1 MMDSSPFKPIYALAD
16 SQLLFWRRPDDSL
29 SLDDVVKNLGG
40 KPRSAA
46 YIGASN
52 GDDLRPYHDI
62 FEPAMQQI
70 GVAESR
76 MILSR
81 PMPEEGAF
89 LERADIILLAGG
101 SVEIGWRAFERNGVK
116 ELIQRRRLEGA
127 LLMGISAGAVQLGRG
142 GLTDDESKIMPTF
155 GFLPFYVGAHEER
168 DDWRSLRKLVTLVP
182 ESLRAIGIP
191 FGGGIVYHEG
201 ELTPVH
207 KPLFELCVEDGNASE
222 SSIFPYDP

>member
-1 MMDSSPFKPIYALAD
+1 MDSSPFKPIYAFAD
-16 SQLLFWRRPDDSL
+16 SRLLFWRRAGDSL
-29 SLDDVVKNLGG
+29 FLDEVVKSLGG

-62 FEPAMQQI
+62 FVPAMQQM
-70 GVAESR
+70 GTVECR

-81 PMPEEGAF
+81 PMPEDGAF

-101 SVEIGWRAFERNGVK
+101 SVEVGWRVFENNGVK

-127 LLMGISAGAVQLGRG
+127 LLMGVSAGAVQLGRG
-142 GLTDDESKIMPTF
+142 GLTDDESEIMPTF

-168 DDWRSLRKLVTLVP
+168 DDWRSLRKLVTMAP
-182 ESLRAIGIP
+182 DSLRAIGIP

-207 KPLFELCVEDGNASE
+207 KPLFELCVEDGQTSE
-222 SSIFPYDP
+222 SCVFPL

>member
-1 MMDSSPFKPIYALAD
+1 MMDSSPLKPIYALAD
-16 SQLLFWRRPDDSL
+16 SQLLFRRRPDGSL
-29 SLDDVVKNLGG
+29 FLDEVVKNLDG

-70 GVAESR
+70 GAVECL

-101 SVEIGWRAFERNGVK
+101 SVEVGWRAFESNGVK

-127 LLMGISAGAVQLGRG
+127 LLMGVSAGAVQLGRG
-142 GLTDDESKIMPTF
+142 GLTDDESAVMPTF

-168 DDWRSLRKLVTLVP
+168 DDWRSLRKLVNLVP
-182 ESLRAIGIP
+182 DNLRVIGIP

-201 ELTPVH
+201 EVTPVH
-207 KPLFELCVEDGNASE
+207 KPLFELCVEDGKTSE
-222 SSIFPYDP
+222 SSIFPY

>member
-1 MMDSSPFKPIYALAD
+1 MDSSPLKPIYAFAD
-16 SQLLFWRRPDDSL
+16 SRLLFWRRPDGSL
-29 SLDDVVKNLGG
+29 FLDDVVKNLGG

-70 GVAESR
+70 GATECR

-81 PMPEEGAF
+81 PMPEDGAF

-101 SVEIGWRAFERNGVK
+101 SVEVGWRVFESNGIK
-116 ELIQRRRLEGA
+116 ELIQRRRLEGV
-127 LLMGISAGAVQLGRG
+127 LLMGVSAGAVQLGRG
-142 GLTDDESKIMPTF
+142 GITDDESKIMPTF
-155 GFLPFYVGAHEER
+155 GFMPFYVGAHEER
-168 DDWRSLRKLVTLVP
+168 DDWRSLRKLVTLLP
-182 ESLRAIGIP
+182 DNLRAIGIP

-207 KPLFELCVEDGNASE
+207 KPLFELCVEDGKASE
-222 SSIFPYDP
+222 SSIFPYGP